1 MSSTNHLFGFHPL
14 ELRRNRSGN
23 ARLLQAHRSRKTP
36 HETRPCI
43 LFSGNSSNSSSS
55 SLLLRQQPI
64 FFPFFFSRLFLS
76 LSFYLSLLFFSI
88 FGLLLFVF
96 FLFLAA
102 PSSLGCSGDQLLLT
116 RMKCAVTCSLPNSRN
131 VFYELI
137 WLPEGCLLPSPPNRR
152 TCGSTISR
160 HKEEEDQRN
169 FLLTL
174 YFSGFSF
181 LFSLTRSVGSSGRV
195 RYNLVAFFLFQTKI
209 FIIDCLLI

>member
-1 MSSTNHLFGFHPL
+1 MEKGGVAAGYAVCLLRTTFSVSTPSSCDETVAEMPGYYKLIVH
-14 ELRRNRSGN
+14 ERRHTKRV
-23 ARLLQAHRSRKTP
+23 P
-36 HETRPCI
+36 VY
-43 LFSGNSSNSSSS
+43 FSLATAATAAAAVCSCGSNQFS
-55 SLLLRQQPI
+55 SLS
-64 FFPFFFSRLFLS
+64 FSRLFLS

-96 FLFLAA
+96 FFLLAA

-181 LFSLTRSVGSSGRV
+181 FFHSRV
-195 RYNLVAFFLFQTKI
+195 VLALPDEFVTI
-209 FIIDCLLI
+209 